1 MIDARDL
8 GQFVLR
14 TVTDGRSGPVNAV
27 GPTQTMADLIAA
39 CNPDAFVVYADHEWL
54 LERDVSPFVEL
65 PLWLPPAIG
74 VTLLASWSVHDRGA
88 CRDETARGHRCRHPD
103 VGSRSRLAGDA
114 DRAHT

>member
-39 CNPDAFVVYADHEWL
+39 CNPDADVVYADHEWL

-74 VTLLASWSVHDRGA
+74 VTLLASSERARSWGLQR
-88 CRDETARGHRCRHPD
+88 RD
-103 VGSRSRLAGDA
+103 RSRTPLP
-114 DRAHT
+114 TP